1 MAGEEWE
8 LSVFVQEYDSTNLW
22 DDVHILPDTAV
33 NNLGT
38 PTIVTPVMPA
48 FIDLAMGADEALAI
62 IESSLADAEDA
73 EYALVEL
80 DSQIGDAVSGF
91 NDA

>member
-22 DDVHILPDTAV
+22 DDVHILPGTAV

-62 IESSLADAEDA
+62 IESSLADAENA
-73 EYALVEL
+73 EDALVDL
-80 DSQIGDAVSGF
+80 DLQIGDAVSSF